1 MKQIVKKAYIE
12 PVMKCFCYGCNLM
25 QVPESFPQGN
35 GDDPIV
41 DDEGDI
47 LSKEKGF
54 EGWGDLW

>member
-1 MKQIVKKAYIE
+1 MNKKTYIQPE
-12 PVMKCFCYGCNLM
+12 QTLTGFENVLM
-25 QVPESFPQGN
+25 QVPPSLPQGN

-54 EGWGDLW
+54 DGWGDLW

>member
-1 MKQIVKKAYIE
+1 MNKKAYIQPE
-12 PVMKCFCYGCNLM
+12 QTLTGFENLLM
-25 QVPESFPQGN
+25 EVPESLPQGN

-54 EGWGDLW
+54 DGWGDLW

>member
-1 MKQIVKKAYIE
+1 MNKKAYIQPE
-12 PVMKCFCYGCNLM
+12 LKQKKFLPYTM
-25 QVPESFPQGN
+25 QATSLPQGN

-54 EGWGDLW
+54 DGWGDLW